1 MARRIYFFAAIVFF
15 PILSMG
21 TPSSAQV
28 LDAFTGMQIPNALAC
43 QAPHAGNGGLVPAR
57 QILGP
62 SPHFAHSFWA
72 PDGWPSIVYGQ
83 GYFQIPPL
91 MQIFTS
97 AHECGH
103 LVNAS
108 ANEPAAN
115 CFALQT
121 LGLTPSQ
128 KLFIAQF
135 HQNLGP
141 LPPQYGG
148 SGMQFWQMTRQLCP
162 QFTD

>member
-1 MARRIYFFAAIVFF
+1 MGRRTYFIAAIVSIAVPFTD
-15 PILSMG
+15 
-21 TPSSAQV
+21 TPTSAQI

-43 QAPHAGNGGLVPAR
+43 TAPHAANGVPVQVR
-57 QILGP
+57 QMLGP
-62 SPHFAHSFWA
+62 SQHFAHSFWA
-72 PDGWPSIVYGQ
+72 PDGWPAIVYGQ
-83 GYFQIPPL
+83 GYFAIPPL

-108 ANEPAAN
+108 ASEPLAN

-121 LGLTPSQ
+121 LKLAPSQ

-141 LPPQYGG
+141 LPPNYGG
-148 SGMQFWQMTRQLCP
+148 SGMQFWQLTRQLCP
-162 QFTD
+162 QLAN